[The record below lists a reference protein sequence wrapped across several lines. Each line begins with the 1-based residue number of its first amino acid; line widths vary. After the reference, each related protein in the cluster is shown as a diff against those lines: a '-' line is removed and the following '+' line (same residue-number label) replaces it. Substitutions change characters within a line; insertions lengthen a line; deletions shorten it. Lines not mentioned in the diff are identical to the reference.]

1 MRMMQFTPKFPSTKN
16 QSDLARA
23 IATTL
28 LIATSGAV
36 GAATVNPGQTVTV
49 TSGSP
54 LEGQVFNVNGGTL
67 VVQGAT
73 TDRIDAVYSSGRS
86 SQLIL
91 TNAVLNATS
100 TLPYTRL
107 LNSSAVIRD
116 SVINDRLLLSTTMG
130 ANDRPRSHLLA
141 VNSRFGTAGLLGL
154 GANAGATLDSEG
166 SRFVGRSA
174 IVIGGAVVNLRSGS
188 LASGETNGLSI
199 SYGTSASGLAD
210 NQSTWGVLVD
220 ASRVEGATGA
230 AISVRRG
237 NIDETVRITA
247 QNGATLTGGNGVM
260 IEARDNALLDFTAR
274 TSTLNGDIT
283 IADTATA
290 KISLLNGLDLT
301 GRILGPADVIVD
313 QGGRWTLSG
322 DSNTGNLT
330 LGAGSNIFLGAAGTA
345 AYPQLT
351 VNGNYAGNG
360 GTLHFNTVLAGDDAA
375 SSRVHV
381 TGNTS
386 GTTQVTVNNIA
397 GAGAQTVN
405 GIPLMQVDGASN
417 GHLALQG
424 RAIGGMYEYFLR
436 KGTPGATNGN
446 WYLTSAYTGNPC
458 DINPS
463 LPECAPVDPVDPV
476 DPIDPVDPVDPVNPV
491 DPVPVLRPEPGAYL
505 ANQAAAVQMF
515 QLRRHDRGEPG
526 FDRARIGTWVRA
538 GRDQLQANVAGQV
551 DARTHINTL
560 QLGSDVWRWG
570 DGRGQVGVMLGTG
583 EATTQA
589 VSTLSGYGTRGKVK
603 GKSAGVYLGWVQ
615 DAQSSA
621 GLYVD
626 GWLQAARFD
635 NEVQGEGIA
644 RETYDSRTR
653 SASLEAGYAWA
664 IRSSEASTLYLQPQ
678 AQLTW
683 TDYDG
688 DSLIENNGTTVEDGR
703 GGGLNSRLGVRLFG
717 QGTLQGNRVQPFLAA
732 NWLRGQRDEAMRF
745 NSESLSAKTPENRYE
760 VQAGAQLQ
768 LGQRWSAWGDL
779 RVQRGDSG
787 YRNHGAQ
794 VGLRAAW

>member
-1 MRMMQFTPKFPSTKN
+1 MRMMQFTPMLASTPPVR
-16 QSDLARA
+16 SRLGLAVVA
-23 IATTL
+23 SL
-28 LIATSGAV
+28 LFSAAGVT

-49 TSGSP
+49 TPGST
-54 LEGQVFNVNGGTL
+54 LEGEAFSVNGGALIVQNARTSTITGRYAGSAPASIALQDATVTGGGINSL
-67 VVQGAT
+67 VN
-73 TDRIDAVYSSGRS
+73 S
-86 SQLIL
+86 
-91 TNAVLNATS
+91 NAV
-100 TLPYTRL
+100 
-107 LNSSAVIRD
+107 IQD
-116 SVINDRLLLSTTMG
+116 SNIDGRITLSTTVG
-130 ANDRPRSHLLA
+130 ASALPRSHVSLIRSTVAGSGGISFAASAGGRLDSEA
-141 VNSRFGTAGLLGL
+141 TLFNNRILVTGATVNLNAGTSVKGDTNGISVNYNGDTRFAENFSEWGLTIDGSSVAGTAG
-154 GANAGATLDSEG
+154 
-166 SRFVGRSA
+166 SA
-174 IVIGGAVVNLRSGS
+174 ILVTRGSG
-188 LASGETNGLSI
+188 
-199 SYGTSASGLAD
+199 
-210 NQSTWGVLVD
+210 
-220 ASRVEGATGA
+220 
-230 AISVRRG
+230 
-237 NIDETVRITA
+237 DETVRITA

-274 TSTLNGDIT
+274 TSTLKGDIT

-290 KISLLNGLDLT
+290 KVRLLDGLDLT

-351 VNGNYAGNG
+351 VNGNYSGNG

-381 TGNTS
+381 TGDTS

-405 GIPLMQVDGASN
+405 GIPLVQVDGASN

-446 WYLTSAYTGNPC
+446 WYLTSVYTGNPC

-463 LPECAPVDPVDPV
+463 LPECTPVDPVDPV
-476 DPIDPVDPVDPVNPV
+476 DPTDPT

-603 GKSAGVYLGWVQ
+603 GKSAGVYLSWVQ

-664 IRSSEASTLYLQPQ
+664 IRSTEASRLYLQPQ

-688 DSLIENNGTTVEDGR
+688 DSLVENNGTTVEDGR
-703 GGGLNSRLGVRLFG
+703 GGGLNSRLGLRLFG
-717 QGTLQGNRVQPFLAA
+717 QSTLQGNRVQPFLAV

>member
-1 MRMMQFTPKFPSTKN
+1 MRMMQFTSKFPSTLVR
-16 QSDLARA
+16 SRLALALAGLILVPSMEAAAVDL
-23 IATTL
+23 TN
-28 LIATSGAV
+28 GAS
-36 GAATVNPGQTVTV
+36 ATVVPGHVWVGQNFTLRGNSQLTVDGTRV
-49 TSGSP
+49 GSVNSQDST
-54 LEGQVFNVNGGTL
+54 LTLSNASTGQVTLTDSVGDIRGSTLVGLNTSALLSNPASARTVIAISNSRVESPFTASRISGGGTIR
-67 VVQGAT
+67 A
-73 TDRIDAVYSSGRS
+73 SSTAFAGNVHGVEM
-86 SQLIL
+86 LAGIL
-91 TNAVLNATS
+91 
-100 TLPYTRL
+100 
-107 LNSSAVIRD
+107 
-116 SVINDRLLLSTTMG
+116 
-130 ANDRPRSHLLA
+130 
-141 VNSRFGTAGLLGL
+141 
-154 GANAGATLDSEG
+154 E
-166 SRFVGRSA
+166 
-174 IVIGGAVVNLRSGS
+174 LRSGS
-188 LASGETNGLSI
+188 SVVGAQDGIYSRLNAGGQPTMGPDGW
-199 SYGTSASGLAD
+199 Y
-210 NQSTWGVLVD
+210 VLVD
-220 ASRVEGATGA
+220 GSSVEGTAGA
-230 AISVRRG
+230 ALSAQAGGSAPQVNRFIV
-237 NIDETVRITA
+237 
-247 QNGATLTGGNGVM
+247 QNGATLKGGNGNLLQANAG
-260 IEARDNALLDFTAR
+260 ARFDFSGR
-274 TSTLNGDIT
+274 TSTLAGNFT
-283 IADTATA
+283 IADTATGT
-290 KISLLNGLDLT
+290 LRFLDGLDLT

-351 VNGNYAGNG
+351 VNGNYTGNG

-458 DINPS
+458 DINPA
-463 LPECAPVDPVDPV
+463 LPECQSTGPVDPVDPV

-653 SASLEAGYAWA
+653 SASPVSY
-664 IRSSEASTLYLQPQ
+664 T
-678 AQLTW
+678 
-683 TDYDG
+683 
-688 DSLIENNGTTVEDGR
+688 
-703 GGGLNSRLGVRLFG
+703 
-717 QGTLQGNRVQPFLAA
+717 
-732 NWLRGQRDEAMRF
+732 
-745 NSESLSAKTPENRYE
+745 
-760 VQAGAQLQ
+760 
-768 LGQRWSAWGDL
+768 
-779 RVQRGDSG
+779 
-787 YRNHGAQ
+787 H
-794 VGLRAAW
+794 LRAHET

>member
-1 MRMMQFTPKFPSTKN
+1 MRMMQLRQNSVHPAPSHC
-16 QSDLARA
+16 SRLALA
-23 IATTL
+23 VSAALLLTTS
-28 LIATSGAV
+28 AFA
-36 GAATVNPGQTVTV
+36 GAATVNPGQTLTV

-54 LEGQVFNVNGGTL
+54 LEGQSFNVNGGTL

-73 TDRIDAVYSSGRS
+73 TNRIDAVYSSGRPA
-86 SQLIL
+86 QLIL

-116 SVINDRLLLSTTMG
+116 SVINDRFLLSTATG

-166 SRFVGRSA
+166 SRFIGTYAV
-174 IVIGGAVVNLRSGS
+174 IVGGAVVNLRSGS
-188 LASGETNGLSI
+188 LASGETNGLRI
-199 SYGTSASGLAD
+199 SYGTGTSGLAD
-210 NQSTWGVLVD
+210 NQSAWGVLVD
-220 ASRVEGATGA
+220 ASRVEGAAGA
-230 AISVRRG
+230 AISIGRG
-237 NIDETVRITA
+237 SIDETVRITA
-247 QNGATLTGGNGVM
+247 QNGATLIGGNGVM

-274 TSTLNGDIT
+274 TSTLKGDIT
-283 IADTATA
+283 IADTATGA
-290 KISLLNGLDLT
+290 LRFLDGLDLT

-330 LGAGSNIFLGAAGTA
+330 LGAGSDIFLGAAGTA

-458 DINPS
+458 DINPA
-463 LPECAPVDPVDPV
+463 LPECKPVDPTDPVDPV
-476 DPIDPVDPVDPVNPV
+476 DPEVPV

-570 DGRGQVGVMLGTG
+570 DGRGQIGVMLGTG

-589 VSTLSGYGTRGKVK
+589 VSNLSGYGTRGKVK

-644 RETYDSRTR
+644 RESYDSRTR

-688 DSLIENNGTTVEDGR
+688 DSLVESNGTTVEDGR

-732 NWLRGQRDEAMRF
+732 NWLRGQRDASMRF
-745 NSESLSAKTPENRYE
+745 NSESLNAKTPENRYE

>member
-1 MRMMQFTPKFPSTKN
+1 MRMMQFTPKIASTFVRSRLS
-16 QSDLARA
+16 QI
-23 IATTL
+23 IATA
-28 LIATSGAV
+28 LILAGGASWAQAQSI
-36 GAATVNPGQTVTV
+36 GPGQTLVITP
-49 TSGSP
+49 GSP
-54 LEGQVFNVNGGTL
+54 REGTQVSLAGGTL
-67 VVQGAT
+67 IVRDANVGRISSASTAGGQPSSIQLYGAT
-73 TDRIDAVYSSGRS
+73 LNNASTSPSQVANSNAILDNSTVLGGMTLSSQRHSPERPRASITANESQISGRS
-86 SQLIL
+86 F
-91 TNAVLNATS
+91 ALN
-100 TLPYTRL
+100 
-107 LNSSAVIRD
+107 
-116 SVINDRLLLSTTMG
+116 
-130 ANDRPRSHLLA
+130 
-141 VNSRFGTAGLLGL
+141 
-154 GANAGATLDSEG
+154 ANAGGTLNA
-166 SRFVGRSA
+166 SRTQLTSDMIA
-174 IVIGGAVVNLRSGS
+174 IRIGAAAVNLRSGS
-188 LASGETNGLSI
+188 SAIGEENGIRMSYSTVLAAESPDSSYWGLLVDDSRLEGRAGAAL
-199 SYGTSASGLAD
+199 SLAAGTHPEVMRVALQNNA
-210 NQSTWGVLVD
+210 VLV
-220 ASRVEGATGA
+220 
-230 AISVRRG
+230 
-237 NIDETVRITA
+237 
-247 QNGATLTGGNGVM
+247 GGNGNI
-260 IEARDNALLDFTAR
+260 IEIGSDAAYDITAR
-274 TSTLNGDIT
+274 TSTLKGDIT
-283 IADTATA
+283 IADTATGA
-290 KISLLNGLDLT
+290 LRFLDGLDLT
-301 GRILGPADVIVD
+301 GRILGPADVTVD
-313 QGGRWTLSG
+313 QGGRWMLSG

-330 LGAGSNIFLGAAGTA
+330 LGAGSDILLGPGEFR
-345 AYPQLT
+345 QLT
-351 VNGNYAGNG
+351 VNGNYVGQG
-360 GTLHFNTVLAGDDAA
+360 GTLHFNTVLAADDAPT
-375 SSRVHV
+375 SKVHV
-381 TGNTS
+381 TGDASGNTRI
-386 GTTQVTVNNIA
+386 VVNNIN

-405 GIPLMQVDGASN
+405 GIPLVQVDGASN
-417 GHLALQG
+417 GKFTLQG
-424 RAIGGMYEYFLR
+424 RAIGGMHEYFLH
-436 KGTPGATNGN
+436 KGSPGAANGN
-446 WYLTSAYTGNPC
+446 WYLTSVYTGNPC
-458 DINPS
+458 DLNPS
-463 LPECAPVDPVDPV
+463 LPECTPVDPVDPV
-476 DPIDPVDPVDPVNPV
+476 DPT

-526 FDRARIGTWVRA
+526 FDRARTGTWVRA

-603 GKSAGVYLGWVQ
+603 GKSAGVYLGCVQ

-664 IRSSEASTLYLQPQ
+664 IRSTEASTLYLQPQ

-688 DSLIENNGTTVEDGR
+688 DSLVENNGTTVEDGR
-703 GGGLNSRLGVRLFG
+703 GGGLNSRLGLRLFG
-717 QGTLQGNRVQPFLAA
+717 QSTLQGNRVQPFLAV

>member
-1 MRMMQFTPKFPSTKN
+1 MRMMQFTPKIASTFVRSRLS
-16 QSDLARA
+16 QI
-23 IATTL
+23 IATA
-28 LIATSGAV
+28 LILAGGASWAQAQSI
-36 GAATVNPGQTVTV
+36 GPGQTLVITP
-49 TSGSP
+49 GSP
-54 LEGQVFNVNGGTL
+54 REGTQVSLAGGTL
-67 VVQGAT
+67 IVRDANVGRISSASTAGGQPSSIQLYGAT
-73 TDRIDAVYSSGRS
+73 LNNASTSPSQVANSNAILDNSTVLGGMTLS
-86 SQLIL
+86 SQRH
-91 TNAVLNATS
+91 S
-100 TLPYTRL
+100 PE
-107 LNSSAVIRD
+107 
-116 SVINDRLLLSTTMG
+116 
-130 ANDRPRSHLLA
+130 RPRASI
-141 VNSRFGTAGLLGL
+141 TANESQISGHSFALN
-154 GANAGATLDSEG
+154 ANAGGTLNA
-166 SRFVGRSA
+166 SRTQLTSDMIA
-174 IVIGGAVVNLRSGS
+174 IRIGAAAVNLRSGS
-188 LASGETNGLSI
+188 SAIGEENGIRMSYSTVLAAESPDSSYWGLLVDDSRLEGRAGAAL
-199 SYGTSASGLAD
+199 SLAAGTHPEVMRVALQNNA
-210 NQSTWGVLVD
+210 VLV
-220 ASRVEGATGA
+220 
-230 AISVRRG
+230 
-237 NIDETVRITA
+237 
-247 QNGATLTGGNGVM
+247 GGNGNI
-260 IEARDNALLDFTAR
+260 IEIGSDAAYDITAR
-274 TSTLNGDIT
+274 TSTLKGDIT
-283 IADTATA
+283 IADTATGA
-290 KISLLNGLDLT
+290 LRFLDGLDLT
-301 GRILGPADVIVD
+301 GRILGPADVTVD

-330 LGAGSNIFLGAAGTA
+330 LGAGSDIFLGAAGTA

-375 SSRVHV
+375 SSRMHV
-381 TGNTS
+381 TGDTS

-405 GIPLMQVDGASN
+405 GIPLVQVDGASN
-417 GHLALQG
+417 GRLALQG

-458 DINPS
+458 DINPA
-463 LPECAPVDPVDPV
+463 LPECKPVDPTDPTDPVDPV
-476 DPIDPVDPVDPVNPV
+476 DPEVPV

-570 DGRGQVGVMLGTG
+570 DGRGQVGVMLGSG

-688 DSLIENNGTTVEDGR
+688 DSLVENNGTTVEDGR

-732 NWLRGQRDEAMRF
+732 NWLRGQRDASMRF
-745 NSESLSAKTPENRYE
+745 NSESLNAKTPENRYE

-768 LGQRWSAWGDL
+768 LGQRWSTWGDL

>member
-1 MRMMQFTPKFPSTKN
+1 MRMTQFTPKFPSTKN

-23 IATTL
+23 IATVL
-28 LIATSGAV
+28 LIATSGAA
-36 GAATVNPGQTVTV
+36 GAATVNPGQTLVV
-49 TSGSP
+49 NAGSLP
-54 LEGQVFNVNGGTL
+54 QAYDVNGGTL
-67 VVQGAT
+67 IVEGAT
-73 TDRIDAVYSSGRS
+73 TNRIDTNYSGGQPAQVIANGASIS
-86 SQLIL
+86 SM
-91 TNAVLNATS
+91 
-100 TLPYTRL
+100 RL
-107 LNSSAVIRD
+107 LNSVGTLHNSTV
-116 SVINDRLLLSTTMG
+116 NGQFNLSIIVGSGNAGLT
-130 ANDRPRSHLLA
+130 RPHLT
-141 VNSRFGTAGLLGL
+141 TAGSTFNGPFI
-154 GANAGATLDSEG
+154 GSGGGRLDSEG
-166 SRFVGRSA
+166 STFAQGIRSLGTILNLKANTKVVGSAYGISLTNSA
-174 IVIGGAVVNLRSGS
+174 IAGSAGMQDWGLLLDSSHVAATSGPALLIGGTTTGYPV
-188 LASGETNGLSI
+188 
-199 SYGTSASGLAD
+199 
-210 NQSTWGVLVD
+210 
-220 ASRVEGATGA
+220 RV
-230 AISVRRG
+230 AI
-237 NIDETVRITA
+237 
-247 QNGATLTGGNGVM
+247 QNGSTLSSSNNVV
-260 IEARDNALLDFTAR
+260 IEGRASSVFDVTAR
-274 TSTLNGDIT
+274 TSKLNGDIT
-283 IADTATA
+283 IADTATGT
-290 KISLLNGLDLT
+290 LRFLDGLDLT

-330 LGAGSNIFLGAAGTA
+330 LGAGSDILLGPGEFRH
-345 AYPQLT
+345 LT
-351 VNGNYAGNG
+351 VNGNYVGQG
-360 GTLHFNTVLAGDDAA
+360 GTLHFNTVMATDDAPT
-375 SSRVHV
+375 SKVHV
-381 TGNTS
+381 TGDAS
-386 GTTQVTVNNIA
+386 GSTRIVVNNIN

-405 GIPLMQVDGASN
+405 GIPLVQVDGTSTATF
-417 GHLALQG
+417 AMQG

-458 DINPS
+458 DINPA
-463 LPECAPVDPVDPV
+463 LPECQGTGPVDPVDPV

-491 DPVPVLRPEPGAYL
+491 DPVPGLRPEPGAYL

-570 DGRGQVGVMLGTG
+570 DGRGQIGVMLGTG

-688 DSLIENNGTTVEDGR
+688 DSLVENNGTTVEDDR

>member
-1 MRMMQFTPKFPSTKN
+1 
-16 QSDLARA
+16 
-23 IATTL
+23 
-28 LIATSGAV
+28 
-36 GAATVNPGQTVTV
+36 
-49 TSGSP
+49 
-54 LEGQVFNVNGGTL
+54 
-67 VVQGAT
+67 
-73 TDRIDAVYSSGRS
+73 
-86 SQLIL
+86 
-91 TNAVLNATS
+91 
-100 TLPYTRL
+100 
-107 LNSSAVIRD
+107 
-116 SVINDRLLLSTTMG
+116 
-130 ANDRPRSHLLA
+130 
-141 VNSRFGTAGLLGL
+141 
-154 GANAGATLDSEG
+154 
-166 SRFVGRSA
+166 
-174 IVIGGAVVNLRSGS
+174 
-188 LASGETNGLSI
+188 
-199 SYGTSASGLAD
+199 
-210 NQSTWGVLVD
+210 
-220 ASRVEGATGA
+220 
-230 AISVRRG
+230 
-237 NIDETVRITA
+237 
-247 QNGATLTGGNGVM
+247 
-260 IEARDNALLDFTAR
+260 
-274 TSTLNGDIT
+274 
-283 IADTATA
+283 
-290 KISLLNGLDLT
+290 
-301 GRILGPADVIVD
+301 
-313 QGGRWTLSG
+313 
-322 DSNTGNLT
+322 
-330 LGAGSNIFLGAAGTA
+330 
-345 AYPQLT
+345 
-351 VNGNYAGNG
+351 
-360 GTLHFNTVLAGDDAA
+360 
-375 SSRVHV
+375 
-381 TGNTS
+381 
-386 GTTQVTVNNIA
+386 
-397 GAGAQTVN
+397 
-405 GIPLMQVDGASN
+405 
-417 GHLALQG
+417 
-424 RAIGGMYEYFLR
+424 
-436 KGTPGATNGN
+436 
-446 WYLTSAYTGNPC
+446 
-458 DINPS
+458 
-463 LPECAPVDPVDPV
+463 
-476 DPIDPVDPVDPVNPV
+476 

-688 DSLIENNGTTVEDGR
+688 DSLVENNGTTVEDGR
-703 GGGLNSRLGVRLFG
+703 GGGLNSRLGLRLFG
-717 QGTLQGNRVQPFLAA
+717 QSALQGNRVQPFLAA
-732 NWLRGQRDEAMRF
+732 NWLRGQRDASMRF

>member
-1 MRMMQFTPKFPSTKN
+1 MRMMQFTPST
-16 QSDLARA
+16 SFTCAPLGLA
-23 IATTL
+23 IATSL
-28 LIATSGAV
+28 LL
-36 GAATVNPGQTVTV
+36 AATPNAQAIILVGNGQTVTLNP
-49 TSGSP
+49 GDP
-54 LEGQVFNVNGGTL
+54 REGDAAQVSGGTL
-67 VVQGAT
+67 IVNGAA
-73 TDRIDAVYSSGRS
+73 IGEIQAAHSSGNPA
-86 SQLIL
+86 Q
-91 TNAVLNATS
+91 
-100 TLPYTRL
+100 
-107 LNSSAVIRD
+107 
-116 SVINDRLLLSTTMG
+116 LLLSNATVNTAGSTVTNGLRNSTAIIQDSTINGRFALATDVG
-130 ANDRPRSHLLA
+130 ANSLPRSKLTA
-141 VNSRFGTAGLLGL
+141 IRSSFGRSGLLGL
-154 GANAGATLDSEG
+154 GANAGATLESQG
-166 SRFVGRSA
+166 STFRGTSG
-174 IVIGGAVVNLRSGS
+174 ISIGGAVVNLRAGSTVIGDTSGLNIS
-188 LASGETNGLSI
+188 YNSTASGR
-199 SYGTSASGLAD
+199 AD
-210 NQSTWGVLVD
+210 NQATWGVLID
-220 ASRVEGATGA
+220 ASRVESGSGP
-230 AISVRRG
+230 AILVRRSDI
-237 NIDETVRITA
+237 NETVRITA
-247 QNGATLTGGNGVM
+247 QNGASLIGGNGVM

-274 TSTLNGDIT
+274 TSTLKGDIT

-290 KISLLNGLDLT
+290 KISLLDGLDLT

-330 LGAGSNIFLGAAGTA
+330 LGAGSDIFLGAAGTA

-375 SSRVHV
+375 SSRMHV
-381 TGNTS
+381 TGDTS

-405 GIPLMQVDGASN
+405 GIPLVQVDGASN

-458 DINPS
+458 DINPA
-463 LPECAPVDPVDPV
+463 LPECKPVDPTDPTDPVDPV
-476 DPIDPVDPVDPVNPV
+476 DPEVPV

-688 DSLIENNGTTVEDGR
+688 DSLVENNGTTVEDGR

-717 QGTLQGNRVQPFLAA
+717 QSTLQGNRVQPFLAA

-745 NSESLSAKTPENRYE
+745 NSESLNAKTPENRYE

>member
-1 MRMMQFTPKFPSTKN
+1 MRVALQN
-16 QSDLARA
+16 
-23 IATTL
+23 
-28 LIATSGAV
+28 
-36 GAATVNPGQTVTV
+36 
-49 TSGSP
+49 
-54 LEGQVFNVNGGTL
+54 
-67 VVQGAT
+67 
-73 TDRIDAVYSSGRS
+73 
-86 SQLIL
+86 
-91 TNAVLNATS
+91 NAVL
-100 TLPYTRL
+100 
-107 LNSSAVIRD
+107 V
-116 SVINDRLLLSTTMG
+116 
-130 ANDRPRSHLLA
+130 
-141 VNSRFGTAGLLGL
+141 
-154 GANAGATLDSEG
+154 
-166 SRFVGRSA
+166 
-174 IVIGGAVVNLRSGS
+174 
-188 LASGETNGLSI
+188 
-199 SYGTSASGLAD
+199 
-210 NQSTWGVLVD
+210 
-220 ASRVEGATGA
+220 
-230 AISVRRG
+230 
-237 NIDETVRITA
+237 
-247 QNGATLTGGNGVM
+247 GGNGNI
-260 IEARDNALLDFTAR
+260 IEIGSDAAYDITAR
-274 TSTLNGDIT
+274 TSTLKGDIT
-283 IADTATA
+283 IADTATGA
-290 KISLLNGLDLT
+290 LRFLDGLDLT
-301 GRILGPADVIVD
+301 GRILGPADVTVD
-313 QGGRWTLSG
+313 QGGRWMLSG

-330 LGAGSNIFLGAAGTA
+330 LGAGSDILLGPGEFR
-345 AYPQLT
+345 QLT
-351 VNGNYAGNG
+351 VNGNYVGQG
-360 GTLHFNTVLAGDDAA
+360 GTLHFNTVMAADDAPT
-375 SSRVHV
+375 SKVHV
-381 TGNTS
+381 TGDASGNTRI
-386 GTTQVTVNNIA
+386 VVNNIN

-405 GIPLMQVDGASN
+405 GIPLVQVDGTSTATF
-417 GHLALQG
+417 AMQG

-436 KGTPGATNGN
+436 KGMPGTANGN
-446 WYLTSAYTGNPC
+446 WYLTSVYTGNPC

-463 LPECAPVDPVDPV
+463 LPECTPVDPVDPV
-476 DPIDPVDPVDPVNPV
+476 DPTDPT

-688 DSLIENNGTTVEDGR
+688 DSLVENNGTTVEDGR
-703 GGGLNSRLGVRLFG
+703 GGGLNSRLGLRLFG
-717 QGTLQGNRVQPFLAA
+717 QSALQGNRVQPFLAA
-732 NWLRGQRDEAMRF
+732 NWLRGQRDASMRF

-787 YRNHGAQ
+787 YRNHGVQ

>member
-1 MRMMQFTPKFPSTKN
+1 M
-16 QSDLARA
+16 LAGILELR
-23 IATTL
+23 
-28 LIATSGAV
+28 SGSSVV
-36 GAATVNPGQTVTV
+36 GAQDG
-49 TSGSP
+49 
-54 LEGQVFNVNGGTL
+54 
-67 VVQGAT
+67 
-73 TDRIDAVYSSGRS
+73 IYSR
-86 SQLIL
+86 
-91 TNAVLNATS
+91 LNAGGQPAMGPDGWYV
-100 TLPYTRL
+100 LVDG
-107 LNSSAVIRD
+107 SSVE
-116 SVINDRLLLSTTMG
+116 
-130 ANDRPRSHLLA
+130 
-141 VNSRFGTAGLLGL
+141 GTAGAALSAQAVGSTPQVNRFIVQNGTTLKGGNGNLLQ
-154 GANAGATLDSEG
+154 ANAGA
-166 SRFVGRSA
+166 RFDF
-174 IVIGGAVVNLRSGS
+174 SG
-188 LASGETNGLSI
+188 
-199 SYGTSASGLAD
+199 
-210 NQSTWGVLVD
+210 
-220 ASRVEGATGA
+220 
-230 AISVRRG
+230 
-237 NIDETVRITA
+237 
-247 QNGATLTGGNGVM
+247 
-260 IEARDNALLDFTAR
+260 R
-274 TSTLNGDIT
+274 TSTLAGNFT
-283 IADTATA
+283 IADTATGT
-290 KISLLNGLDLT
+290 LRFLDGLDLT

-330 LGAGSNIFLGAAGTA
+330 LGAGSDILLGPGEFR
-345 AYPQLT
+345 QLT
-351 VNGNYAGNG
+351 VNGNYVGQG
-360 GTLHFNTVLAGDDAA
+360 GTLHFNTVMAADDAPT
-375 SSRVHV
+375 SKVHV
-381 TGNTS
+381 TGDAS
-386 GTTQVTVNNIA
+386 GSTRIVVNNIN
-397 GAGAQTVN
+397 GAGAQTIN
-405 GIPLMQVDGASN
+405 GIPLVQVDGTSTATF
-417 GHLALQG
+417 AMQG

-463 LPECAPVDPVDPV
+463 LPECQGTGPVDPVDPV

-570 DGRGQVGVMLGTG
+570 DGRGQIGVMLGTG

-589 VSTLSGYGTRGKVK
+589 VSNLSGYGTRGKVK

-644 RETYDSRTR
+644 RESYDSRTR

-688 DSLIENNGTTVEDGR
+688 DSLVENNGTTVEDGR

>member
-1 MRMMQFTPKFPSTKN
+1 MRMMQFTPKFPSAKN

-23 IATTL
+23 IATAL
-28 LIATSGAV
+28 LIATSGAA
-36 GAATVNPGQTVTV
+36 GAATVNPGQTLVV
-49 TSGSP
+49 NAGSLP
-54 LEGQVFNVNGGTL
+54 QAYDVNGGTL
-67 VVQGAT
+67 IVEGAT
-73 TDRIDAVYSSGRS
+73 TNRIDTNYSGGQPARVIANGASIS
-86 SQLIL
+86 SM
-91 TNAVLNATS
+91 
-100 TLPYTRL
+100 RL
-107 LNSSAVIRD
+107 LNSVGTLHNSTVNGQFTL
-116 SVINDRLLLSTTMG
+116 SINVGSGNSGLT
-130 ANDRPRSHLLA
+130 RPHLT
-141 VNSRFGTAGLLGL
+141 TAGSTFNGPFT
-154 GANAGATLDSEG
+154 GSGGGRLDSEG
-166 SRFVGRSA
+166 STFAQGIRSLGTILNLKANTKVVGSTYGISLTNSA
-174 IVIGGAVVNLRSGS
+174 IAGSAGMQDWGLLLDSSHVAATSGPALLIGGTTTGYPV
-188 LASGETNGLSI
+188 
-199 SYGTSASGLAD
+199 
-210 NQSTWGVLVD
+210 
-220 ASRVEGATGA
+220 RV
-230 AISVRRG
+230 AI
-237 NIDETVRITA
+237 
-247 QNGATLTGGNGVM
+247 QNGSTLSSSNNVV
-260 IEARDNALLDFTAR
+260 IEGRDSSVFDVTAR
-274 TSTLNGDIT
+274 TSNLNGDIT
-283 IADTATA
+283 IADTASGT
-290 KISLLNGLDLT
+290 LRFLDGLDLT

-351 VNGNYAGNG
+351 VNGNYTGNG

-381 TGNTS
+381 TGDTS

-405 GIPLMQVDGASN
+405 GIPLVQVDGTSN
-417 GHLALQG
+417 GKFTLQG
-424 RAIGGMYEYFLR
+424 RAIGGMHEYFLH
-436 KGTPGATNGN
+436 KGSPGAANGN
-446 WYLTSAYTGNPC
+446 WYLTSVYTGNPC

-463 LPECAPVDPVDPV
+463 LPECTPVDPVDPV
-476 DPIDPVDPVDPVNPV
+476 DPTDPT

-526 FDRARIGTWVRA
+526 FDRARTGTWVRA

-664 IRSSEASTLYLQPQ
+664 IRSTEASTLYLQPQ

-688 DSLIENNGTTVEDGR
+688 DSLVENNGTTVEDGR
-703 GGGLNSRLGVRLFG
+703 GGGLNSRLGLRLFG
-717 QGTLQGNRVQPFLAA
+717 QSTLQGNRVQPFLAA